1 MSLNLLVTAAGTG
14 TGYSYALAQSRWFP
28 QIALFTADTNP
39 AELVSASLFSRRHLV
54 LPPSDSSDYF
64 ALLESALLTHAVDV
78 YIPLIDPEVSAAA
91 ARREQL
97 SARVACNSLE
107 FCNAALA
114 KSRYGDWLDVDG
126 VLAPRLL
133 LDEELQALGRIVAKR
148 DGGFGG
154 RSTHVL
160 EDTQQLSN
168 YRQEGWSFYQHIDG
182 DEFTVDCFPLE
193 GRVQTSVR
201 QRLEVKSGVCSKAR
215 ILLDPLLDR
224 LAAFLVERFALSE
237 PFCFQTRKAQGIHYL
252 IDINPRLG
260 AGSAMSALNGTDFF
274 AAHLATLVGE
284 DPGEYL
290 HPRFR
295 ECVVTRQYTEYLM
308 DTVE

>member
-28 QIALFTADTNP
+28 QVALFTADTNP
-39 AELVSASLFSRRHLV
+39 AELVSASLFSRWHLV
-54 LPPSDSSDYF
+54 LPPSDSADYF
-64 ALLESALLTHAVDV
+64 DLLESALLTHAVDV
-78 YIPLIDPEVSAAA
+78 YIPLIDREVSAAA
-91 ARREQL
+91 ARHEQL
-97 SARVACNSLE
+97 SARVACNGLD

-126 VLAPRLL
+126 VQASRLL
-133 LDEELQALGRIVAKR
+133 RDEAFQVSGRIVAKR

-154 RSTHVL
+154 RATRVL
-160 EDTQQLSN
+160 EDASQIS
-168 YRQEGWSFYQHIDG
+168 YYMQEGWDFYEHIDG
-182 DEFTVDCFPLE
+182 DEFTVDCFPLQ
-193 GRVQTSVR
+193 GRVLTSVR

-215 ILLDPLLDR
+215 ILRDRLLDR
-224 LAAFLVERFALSE
+224 LAAFLVERFSLSE
-237 PFCFQTRKAQGIHYL
+237 PFCFQTRRTQGVHYL

-274 AAHLATLVGE
+274 AAHLAALVGE
-284 DPGEYL
+284 DPEEYL
-290 HPRFR
+290 RPRFR

-308 DTVE
+308 DAVE

>member
-1 MSLNLLVTAAGTG
+1 MSLNLLLTAAGTG
-14 TGYSYALAQSRWFP
+14 TGYAYALAQSRWFP
-28 QIALFTADTNP
+28 QIALFTADTSP

-54 LPPSDSSDYF
+54 LPPSNAADYF
-64 ALLESALLTHAVDV
+64 GLLESVLLAHALDV
-78 YIPLIDPEVSAAA
+78 YIPLIDLEVSAAA

-97 SARVACNSLE
+97 SARVACNGLD

-114 KSRYGDWLDVDG
+114 KSCYGDWLDVDG
-126 VLAPRLL
+126 VRVPQLVR
-133 LDEELQALGRIVAKR
+133 DEALQASGRIVAKR

-154 RSTHVL
+154 RATRVL
-160 EDTQQLSN
+160 DGPHQVAH
-168 YRQEGWSFYQHIDG
+168 YREEGWELYEYIDG
-182 DEFTVDCFPLE
+182 DEFTVDCFPLT
-193 GRVQTSVR
+193 GSVLTSVR

-215 ILLDPLLDR
+215 ILRDPLLDR

-237 PFCFQTRKAQGIHYL
+237 PFCFQTRRAQGVHYL

-274 AAHLATLVGE
+274 AAHLAALVGE
-284 DPGEYL
+284 DPGEHL
-290 HPRFR
+290 RPRFR

-308 DTVE
+308 DAVE